1 MNSQHITRAEKNI
14 ANAIAMMAD
23 GFSSKAAKKRV
34 TDMLGRAY
42 DSVRDAVHAH
52 FLNVPHEARTQEQT
66 DGYYDIPNHLSHW
79 RDRHAEMVLK
89 MFPQAQREIDLIN
102 ELVSLRA
109 EVLATEIVAPEIVAP
124 EVVAKPE
131 RVVRAE
137 KLLSEIIDQREQQYL
152 RGIYLGELFNG
163 LSVYANTHVVVN
175 ARGTQFVRS
184 FYYLFGKLTP
194 LNVICAAA
202 EELARRK
209 EAEIV

>member
-1 MNSQHITRAEKNI
+1 MTSQYITRAEKNI
-14 ANAIAMMAD
+14 ANAMQMMAD

-52 FLNVPHEARTQEQT
+52 FLNVPYDVRTQEQT
-66 DGYYDIPNHLSHW
+66 DVYYDIPNQLNHW
-79 RDRHAEMVLK
+79 RDRHAEAVLK
-89 MFPQAQREIDLIN
+89 MFPEAEREIDLIN
-102 ELVSLRA
+102 ELVGLRA
-109 EVLATEIVAPEIVAP
+109 EVMATEIVAPEVA
-124 EVVAKPE
+124 AKPE
-131 RVVRAE
+131 RVVRVE
-137 KLLSEIIDQREQQYL
+137 KLLSEIIEQRQQQYL

-163 LSVYANTHVVVN
+163 LSVYANTHMVVN
-175 ARGTQFVRS
+175 SHGTQFVRS